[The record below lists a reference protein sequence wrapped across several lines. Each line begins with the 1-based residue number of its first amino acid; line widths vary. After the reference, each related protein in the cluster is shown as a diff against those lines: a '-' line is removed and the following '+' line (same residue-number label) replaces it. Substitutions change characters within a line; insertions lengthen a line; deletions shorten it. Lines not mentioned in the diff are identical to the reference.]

1 MSSGDQEPC
10 LLNDYG
16 GPVPNTIP
24 GIQGRLSIYLL
35 NELLQLLTT
44 AVAIMMMIIVLSSRL
59 RGKLLFRAPSAKV
72 LRER

>member
-44 AVAIMMMIIVLSSRL
+44 AVAVMMMIIIVLSSGL
-59 RGKLLFRAPSAKV
+59 RGKLLFRSPSAY
-72 LRER
+72 